1 MKKFTQ
7 VLENIDNQ
15 KYFEISA
22 EVKLSVKAENEGEAG
37 YLADSILGGI
47 EEQTDFKIQNIEEVS
62 KEDYQKYFETYGLG
76 FEGQDNE
83 SSDSEKIIST
93 WTAEFGE
100 RTPTTSEKME
110 FYHKMRSIGFD
121 GILIMDT
128 LGNKISPTWMKKQ
141 SEI

>member
-7 VLENIDNQ
+7 VLENLDNQ

-22 EVKLSVKAENEGEAG
+22 ELKLSVKSENEGEAG

-47 EEQTDFKIQNIEEVS
+47 EEQTDFKIQNIEEIS

-76 FEGQDNE
+76 FEGQDIE
-83 SSDSEKIIST
+83 SNDSEKIISS
-93 WTAEFGE
+93 WNAEFGDK
-100 RTPTTSEKME
+100 TPTTSEKME
-110 FYHKMRSIGFD
+110 FYHKMRTAGFD
-121 GILIMDT
+121 GILIMNA
-128 LGNKISPTWMKKQ
+128 LSNKISPTWMKKK